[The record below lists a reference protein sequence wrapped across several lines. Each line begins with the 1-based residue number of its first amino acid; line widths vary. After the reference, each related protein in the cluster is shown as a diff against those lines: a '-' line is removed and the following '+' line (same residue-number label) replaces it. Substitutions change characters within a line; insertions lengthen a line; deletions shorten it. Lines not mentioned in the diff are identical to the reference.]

1 MRDRAITTMKIKT
14 QERLLACGMTAA
26 LLFILGLIATWV
38 ELRSQPPKLRQLSL
52 TESFASV
59 TSRPSSAPPSVAK
72 PAAPAPRRRTP
83 QMPESIQSERSISAP
98 AQRVLPATL
107 QLQQK
112 GIPLKSAHRDIGE
125 TSVAVAARVSRAS
138 SALIPSQHA
147 QMQQNLRRMPRAVA
161 EVTGRADPPDM
172 SPGIERPPRA
182 NRVLKTEEA
191 KKIIQWIRLTE
202 SDLPPGIK
210 RHVGYQPGNLSA
222 TALLEYE
229 GEPWEIYLMARM
241 PSEELHVVIV
251 RGSATYYVVDPS
263 FKRDGRRFR
272 LGVARRSDGQ
282 ITGVTSEE
290 YAASSS
296 EATVHYDVFLAW
308 WDELRLTLQ

>member
-1 MRDRAITTMKIKT
+1 
-14 QERLLACGMTAA
+14 MT
-26 LLFILGLIATWV
+26 
-38 ELRSQPPKLRQLSL
+38 
-52 TESFASV
+52 V
-59 TSRPSSAPPSVAK
+59 T
-72 PAAPAPRRRTP
+72 
-83 QMPESIQSERSISAP
+83 
-98 AQRVLPATL
+98 
-107 QLQQK
+107 
-112 GIPLKSAHRDIGE
+112 
-125 TSVAVAARVSRAS
+125 ARVSRAS

-147 QMQQNLRRMPRAVA
+147 GMQQNLRQAPRAVA
-161 EVTGRADPPDM
+161 EVTGRSDPPDM

-210 RHVGYQPGNLSA
+210 RHVGYQSGNLSA
-222 TALLEYE
+222 TALLEHE
-229 GEPWEIYLMARM
+229 GESWEIYLMARM

-272 LGVARRSDGQ
+272 LGVARRSGGQ

-290 YAASSS
+290 HAASSS
-296 EATVHYDVFLAW
+296 EATAHYDVFLAW

>member
-1 MRDRAITTMKIKT
+1 MKIKT

-38 ELRSQPPKLRQLSL
+38 ELRSQPPRLQQLSL

-59 TSRPSSAPPSVAK
+59 TSLPSSAPPSVAK
-72 PAAPAPRRRTP
+72 PATPVLRRRTP
-83 QMPESIQSERSISAP
+83 RILESIQSERSVSAP
-98 AQRVLPATL
+98 TQRVLPTTL

-112 GIPLKSAHRDIGE
+112 NIPLESVHRNIDG
-125 TSVAVAARVSRAS
+125 TSVAVTARVSHTS
-138 SALIPSQHA
+138 SALSPSVSQHA
-147 QMQQNLRRMPRAVA
+147 EIQQNLRQTPRAA
-161 EVTGRADPPDM
+161 TEVTGRSDPPNM
-172 SPGIERPPRA
+172 SLGIERPPHSS
-182 NRVLKTEEA
+182 RVLKTEEA
-191 KKIIQWIRLTE
+191 KKIIQWIRVTE
-202 SDLPPGIK
+202 SDLPLGIK
-210 RHVGYQPGNLSA
+210 RHVGYQSGNLSA

-251 RGSATYYVVDPS
+251 RGHATYYVVDPS

-272 LGVARRSDGQ
+272 VGVARRSGGQ
-282 ITGVTSEE
+282 ITGITSEE
-290 YAASSS
+290 RAASSS

-308 WDELRLTLQ
+308 WDKLRLTLQ

>member
-1 MRDRAITTMKIKT
+1 MKINT
-14 QERLLACGMTAA
+14 QERLLACGMTAV
-26 LLFILGLIATWV
+26 LLSMLGLIATWV
-38 ELRSQPPKLRQLSL
+38 ELRSQPRKLKQLSL

-59 TSRPSSAPPSVAK
+59 TRLPSSAPPSVTK
-72 PAAPAPRRRTP
+72 PATPALRRRTP
-83 QMPESIQSERSISAP
+83 RILESIQSERSVSAP
-98 AQRVLPATL
+98 TQRVLPTTL

-112 GIPLKSAHRDIGE
+112 EIPLESAHRNIDG
-125 TSVAVAARVSRAS
+125 TSVAVTARISHIS

-147 QMQQNLRRMPRAVA
+147 GIQQSLRQAPRAA
-161 EVTGRADPPDM
+161 AKVTGRSDPPGM
-172 SPGIERPPRA
+172 SLGIERPSHA

-191 KKIIQWIRLTE
+191 KKIIQWIRVTE

-210 RHVGYQPGNLSA
+210 HHVGYQPGNLSA

-251 RGSATYYVVDPS
+251 RGNATYYVVDPS

-272 LGVARRSDGQ
+272 VGVARRSGGQ
-282 ITGVTSEE
+282 ITGITSEE
-290 YAASSS
+290 RAASSS
-296 EATVHYDVFLAW
+296 EATAHYDVFLAW
-308 WDELRLTLQ
+308 WDKLRLTLQ

>member
-1 MRDRAITTMKIKT
+1 MNIKT

-26 LLFILGLIATWV
+26 LLFGLGLVATWV

-59 TSRPSSAPPSVAK
+59 TSRPSSAPPSGAK
-72 PAAPAPRRRTP
+72 PAAPVPRRRTP
-83 QMPESIQSERSISAP
+83 QMPESIQSERSVSAP
-98 AQRVLPATL
+98 TQRVLPATL
-107 QLQQK
+107 QLQQR
-112 GIPLKSAHRDIGE
+112 GIPLNSEHRDIGE
-125 TSVAVAARVSRAS
+125 TSVTVTARVSRAS

-147 QMQQNLRRMPRAVA
+147 GMQQNLRQVPRAVA
-161 EVTGRADPPDM
+161 EVTGRSDLPDM
-172 SPGIERPPRA
+172 SPGIERPPHA

-210 RHVGYQPGNLSA
+210 RHVGYQSGNLSA
-222 TALLEYE
+222 TALLEHE
-229 GEPWEIYLMARM
+229 GESWEIYLMARM

-272 LGVARRSDGQ
+272 LGVARRSGGQ

-290 YAASSS
+290 HAASSS
-296 EATVHYDVFLAW
+296 EATAHYDVFLAW

>member
-1 MRDRAITTMKIKT
+1 MNIKT

-26 LLFILGLIATWV
+26 LLFGLGLVATWV

-59 TSRPSSAPPSVAK
+59 TSRPSSAPPSVDK

-83 QMPESIQSERSISAP
+83 QMPESIQSERSVSAP
-98 AQRVLPATL
+98 TQRVLPATL
-107 QLQQK
+107 QLQQR
-112 GIPLKSAHRDIGE
+112 GIPLNSEHRDIGE
-125 TSVAVAARVSRAS
+125 TSVTVTARVSRAS

-147 QMQQNLRRMPRAVA
+147 GMQQNLRQAPRAVA
-161 EVTGRADPPDM
+161 EVTGRSDPPDM
-172 SPGIERPPRA
+172 SPGIERPPCA

-210 RHVGYQPGNLSA
+210 RHVGYQSGNLSA
-222 TALLEYE
+222 TALLEHE
-229 GEPWEIYLMARM
+229 GASWEIYLMARM

-272 LGVARRSDGQ
+272 LGVARRSGGQ

-290 YAASSS
+290 HPASSS
-296 EATVHYDVFLAW
+296 EATAHYDVFLAW

>member
-1 MRDRAITTMKIKT
+1 MKIKI

-38 ELRSQPPKLRQLSL
+38 ELRSHPPKLRQLSL

-59 TSRPSSAPPSVAK
+59 ISRPSSAPPSVTK
-72 PAAPAPRRRTP
+72 PVAPVPRRRTP
-83 QMPESIQSERSISAP
+83 RMPESIQSERSVSAP
-98 AQRVLPATL
+98 TQRVLPATL

-112 GIPLKSAHRDIGE
+112 EIPLNSAHRDIGE
-125 TSVAVAARVSRAS
+125 TSVDVTARVSRAS
-138 SALIPSQHA
+138 SALTPSPSQHA
-147 QMQQNLRRMPRAVA
+147 GIQQNLHQAPRTVA
-161 EVTGRADPPDM
+161 EVTERSDPSGM
-172 SPGIERPPRA
+172 SLGIEHPPQA

-210 RHVGYQPGNLSA
+210 RHVGYQPENLSA

-251 RGSATYYVVDPS
+251 RSSTTYYVVDPS

-272 LGVARRSDGQ
+272 VGVARRSGGQ
-282 ITGVTSEE
+282 ITGITSEE
-290 YAASSS
+290 HAASSS
-296 EATVHYDVFLAW
+296 EAVLHYDVFLAW
-308 WDELRLTLQ
+308 WDDLRLTLQ